1 MREMKTLRM
10 FRWEE
15 VTYCNHQW
23 YLSLMLSLVAI
34 GDEVSGEEVGLQ
46 TVYLEAASNYSLIQ
60 MLEYTMAK
68 MGCM

>member
-1 MREMKTLRM
+1 
-10 FRWEE
+10 
-15 VTYCNHQW
+15 
-23 YLSLMLSLVAI
+23 MLSLVAI